1 MYLRAPLEDANA
13 FRNTFVPPASLAAI
27 PPGRLAVSPD
37 GRRLAF
43 VASGPNGGRQMLW
56 IRALEGLAAQPLSG
70 TEDASGPFWSP
81 DSRFVAFTAGGK
93 LKKIDPAGGP
103 AITLCDASSGF
114 PGAWNRD
121 DVILFTP
128 TASPVGSSPIFRVS
142 AAGGTPSQVTTFD
155 TKAGET
161 FHAFPAFLPDGRHFL
176 FTAGSAA
183 PGNDIQGL
191 YVGSLGSTERT
202 RLLEFA
208 SNAQY
213 AQGYLLYL
221 RDATLVAQRFE
232 PTRLTLSGEAAPLAE
247 QVQTYARGTGVGAF
261 TVSNTGVLVYQ
272 GAGTEE
278 GALRLVWLDRAGK
291 QTGVLGELATYG
303 SLSPFNRSSEV
314 NLSPDG
320 RRAAVTILQSETA
333 TSDVWIFDVTRG
345 LRTRFTSDPAN
356 EDTPVWSPDGSHLA
370 FRSDRT
376 GPTDAAKATTMRSR
390 KEQLR
395 GDLYQKASEG
405 SSAEELLLA
414 DEHEKYVE
422 AWSPDGRFL
431 LYGVNYEGGSNGA
444 TGVWALPLFGDRKPF
459 HFLESRFRELRSKF
473 SPDSHWVAFQ
483 SNESGRYEVYVVSFP
498 RPGAKY
504 QVSTAGGR
512 EARWSH
518 DGKEIFYL
526 TGDKMMAAAVKSDA
540 THFEIASVRPLFD
553 IRIPPDPVG
562 VYDVSRDGRFLI
574 TTPEQQSASDTLT
587 LVVNWPA
594 LLRK

>member
-1 MYLRAPLEDANA
+1 MAPEQIEGKESDARTDIFAFGCVLHEMLTGRKAFEGKTQPSLIGAIMHADPPPVSTIQPLAPPALNRIVKKCLAKDPDERWQTARDLLDELRWVATDGSQAVAASGVGQNGPALPVAPWQTGHALQTNRRARVLGMAGWTAATVLLLTSIALAVTMYLRAPLEDANA

-155 TKAGET
+155 TKTGET
-161 FHAFPAFLPDGRHFL
+161 FHAFPGFFTRRQALSLYGRKRGARKRHSGTL
-176 FTAGSAA
+176 
-183 PGNDIQGL
+183 N
-191 YVGSLGSTERT
+191 VGSLGSTERT

-232 PTRLTLSGEAAPLAE
+232 PTRLTLRRRSGAHWPSKCKHTLGG
-247 QVQTYARGTGVGAF
+247 RGWRIHGFEHGRPRL
-261 TVSNTGVLVYQ
+261 SRGWNG
-272 GAGTEE
+272 G

-291 QTGVLGELATYG
+291 QTGVLGEHATYG
-303 SLSPFNRSSEV
+303 SLSPSTGAARSTSRRMGAARLSRSS
-314 NLSPDG
+314 NRKQ
-320 RRAAVTILQSETA
+320 RRA
-333 TSDVWIFDVTRG
+333 TSGFSTSRVDSV
-345 LRTRFTSDPAN
+345 LASPRTRQTKTRRSGRPTAAI
-356 EDTPVWSPDGSHLA
+356 W
-370 FRSDRT
+370 RSDRT
-376 GPTDAAKATTMRSR
+376 ER
-390 KEQLR
+390 
-395 GDLYQKASEG
+395 
-405 SSAEELLLA
+405 
-414 DEHEKYVE
+414 
-422 AWSPDGRFL
+422 
-431 LYGVNYEGGSNGA
+431 
-444 TGVWALPLFGDRKPF
+444 DR
-459 HFLESRFRELRSKF
+459 RT
-473 SPDSHWVAFQ
+473 
-483 SNESGRYEVYVVSFP
+483 P
-498 RPGAKY
+498 R
-504 QVSTAGGR
+504 R
-512 EARWSH
+512 
-518 DGKEIFYL
+518 
-526 TGDKMMAAAVKSDA
+526 
-540 THFEIASVRPLFD
+540 RP
-553 IRIPPDPVG
+553 R
-562 VYDVSRDGRFLI
+562 
-574 TTPEQQSASDTLT
+574 
-587 LVVNWPA
+587 
-594 LLRK
+594 